1 MIGMLGAPGSYFP
14 ALRRFVSLGVLAV
27 LVHACNSD
35 SQQLRQRAEA
45 RWREGNYEDAIR
57 LNTLLYE
64 SDHQGE
70 YAPAALL
77 KIGDIYYLNL
87 RKINEAI
94 ETYKRLAS
102 DFPGTP
108 EEHKARLQLA
118 AIYENEIKDLTQAIY
133 EYGKILEDKNL
144 DNRPEIQFRR
154 ANAYFMLEDY
164 DSAWRELRHIEDAG
178 VSGHLA
184 DQTFLKLGVIDQ
196 IRHQY
201 EDAAGYFRRVC
212 ESPCPECRRRA
223 ILDLAKSYEALFD
236 FDHAIETLGRL
247 DPSPENSSLVRQE
260 VARLKDKKRQ
270 ADAVTVPTWNKHR

>member
-1 MIGMLGAPGSYFP
+1 MLGTPGRFFP
-14 ALRRFVSLGVLAV
+14 VLCRFAWLGVLAL
-27 LVHACNSD
+27 LVPACNSD
-35 SQQLRQRAEA
+35 SSQLRQRAEA

-64 SDHQGE
+64 SDHQGK
-70 YAPAALL
+70 YAPSALL
-77 KIGDIYYLNL
+77 KIGDIYYLDL

-108 EEHKARLQLA
+108 EEYKARLQLA
-118 AIYENEIKDLTQAIY
+118 AIYENEIKDLPEAIY
-133 EYGKILEDKNL
+133 EYGKILDDEDL
-144 DNRPEIQFRR
+144 DNRAEIQFRR

-178 VSGHLA
+178 ASGHLA
-184 DQTFLKLGVIDQ
+184 DQTLLKLGVIDQ

-223 ILDLAKSYEALFD
+223 ILGLAKTYEALFD
-236 FDHAIETLGRL
+236 FDRAIETLERL
-247 DPSPENSSLVRQE
+247 DRTPENAGLVSRE
-260 VARLKDKKRQ
+260 VARLKDKKQ
-270 ADAVTVPTWNKHR
+270 EAEAINVPTWKKHR